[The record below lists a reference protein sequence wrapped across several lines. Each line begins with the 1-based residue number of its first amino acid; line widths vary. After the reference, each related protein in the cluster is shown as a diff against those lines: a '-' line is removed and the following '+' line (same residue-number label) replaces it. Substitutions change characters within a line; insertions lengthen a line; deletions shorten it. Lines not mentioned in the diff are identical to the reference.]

1 MLCLAMSAPHDE
13 YDAFVSRV
21 MARLPPWMQRW
32 LAWLRH
38 RPRRWLRIP
47 LALLLIAGGV
57 MWFLPLLGLWML
69 PLGIILLAEDV
80 PPLRQPVVRIFTRLE
95 RWWGA
100 RRRKE

>member
-1 MLCLAMSAPHDE
+1 
-13 YDAFVSRV
+13 
-21 MARLPPWMQRW
+21 
-32 LAWLRH
+32 
-38 RPRRWLRIP
+38 
-47 LALLLIAGGV
+47 
-57 MWFLPLLGLWML
+57 LLGLWML